1 MNSKR
6 KVVVICPVKNESW
19 IIQEFLNA
27 ASSFADHIILGD
39 HGSTDNTVKL
49 ASQNSK
55 VTIVASKQSG
65 FEEAARRN
73 ELLSEARKFGL
84 GNVVLSIDADEML
97 DPRFIAFG
105 GIDEIKVLP
114 IGTRIF
120 FPHFNLKP
128 GGKNYW
134 KSKIGATGFVDDG
147 SLHLESDKIHF
158 PRIPSKSRSN
168 GAPKPYRHKFGGL
181 IHLQYLN
188 WQRVLGKTRW
198 YKAWEAV
205 HHKEV
210 TTLQIHRRY
219 SHIERIL
226 SRKSNS
232 TPKEWVELFEKV
244 RLEEAI
250 RRSELQKRNWWDDE
264 GDNLVIQLPLQRQI
278 NLGLSPVDGREP
290 KKFFKP
296 KDYESRLAKYLEGT
310 KWIEQASDSVLPR
323 LVLRVMD
330 NVYDAATKSLRT

>member
-1 MNSKR
+1 MNSER
-6 KVVVICPVKNESW
+6 RVVVICPVKNESW

-39 HGSTDNTVKL
+39 HGSTDNTVQL

-73 ELLSEARKFGL
+73 ELLAEARKFGL

-97 DPRFIAFG
+97 DPRFIAIG

-128 GGKNYW
+128 GGESYW
-134 KSKIGATGFVDDG
+134 KSNIGATGFIDDG

-158 PRIPSKSRSN
+158 PRIPSKSQSH
-168 GAPKPYRHKFGGL
+168 GAPGPYRHKFGGL

-188 WQRVLGKTRW
+188 WPRVLGKTRW
-198 YKAWEAV
+198 YKSWEAV
-205 HHKEV
+205 NNKEV
-210 TTLQIHRRY
+210 TSLQIHRRY

-226 SRKSNS
+226 SRKSDS
-232 TPKEWVELFEKV
+232 TPKEWVELFDSV

-250 RRSELQKRNWWDDE
+250 KRSELQKRNWWDDE
-264 GDNLVIQLPLQRQI
+264 ADNLVIQLPLQRQV
-278 NLGLSPVDGREP
+278 NLGLSPVDRRGP
-290 KKFFKP
+290 KKFLKP
-296 KDYESRLAKYLEGT
+296 KDYESRLADYLAKTRQLE
-310 KWIEQASDSVLPR
+310 KASDSLLPR
-323 LVLRVMD
+323 LGLRVLD
-330 NVYDAATKSLRT
+330 IAFDALTKSLRT